1 MSRVPIASE
10 DALRTLVAVLGIL
23 LALSSDERWSVAFV
37 EAESYDGPSLIIA
50 YSHCIAHGI
59 NMRTGFDQ
67 HKAAV
72 DSGAWILYRYD
83 PRRTEQG
90 LNPLQLDSKAPKI
103 PFKDYAYN
111 EARFRMLAQ
120 SRPKQAERLD
130 YLLEKSALHPG
141 RLYGIVAQ
149 KRSVPLTPSGLN
161 WKLAN
166 WLPINKGSWGM
177 GLATSIAMGV
187 SGLWGAY
194 FTEVA
199 ERKRDLN
206 DLENHT
212 LTDLSETRIGRAS
225 RMAGVI
231 VALVDGLAPFF
242 SALIVLLPFFFSVA
256 LKDIYLSY
264 YLSLGI
270 ALLSLF
276 GLGAF
281 LGMVSREN
289 VTLWGLKM
297 IGAGLLS
304 IGLGY
309 FLGRREGR

>member
-1 MSRVPIASE
+1 MGFLKRRLRQLKEYDDIAE
-10 DALRTLVAVLGIL
+10 IGEIARRYFVMNAFDGVLTIIGVL
-23 LALSSDERWSVAFV
+23 TGSYAAHVENASVV
-37 EAESYDGPSLIIA
+37 IS
-50 YSHCIAHGI
+50 
-59 NMRTGFDQ
+59 
-67 HKAAV
+67 
-72 DSGAWILYRYD
+72 
-83 PRRTEQG
+83 
-90 LNPLQLDSKAPKI
+90 
-103 PFKDYAYN
+103 
-111 EARFRMLAQ
+111 
-120 SRPKQAERLD
+120 
-130 YLLEKSALHPG
+130 
-141 RLYGIVAQ
+141 
-149 KRSVPLTPSGLN
+149 
-161 WKLAN
+161 
-166 WLPINKGSWGM
+166 M